1 MWGPS
6 KVPYLLEL
14 ELRPSLMQMVTKR
27 SIRANSIK
35 VLGMEKESLKK
46 MEKCLKLLGKMANQ
60 MKKRS

>member
-6 KVPYLLEL
+6 KAPYLLEL

-35 VLGMEKESLKK
+35 VLGMERESLKK
-46 MEKCLKLLGKMANQ
+46 VEKCLKLLGKMANQ
-60 MKKRS
+60 KKTRS